1 MSIQLIVY
9 PQSFNGQY
17 NSISTTSG
25 QFVVDGTNF
34 NSVNTSSSYD
44 SSSTTN
50 VILDTLTNAP
60 PSIINTWYR
69 FRSTGAGTPTLPSAT
84 LGSLTLYS
92 TTGTTQSGIYQKLS
106 NLSVGTTYEITI
118 DISTTGA
125 GYIIP
130 SVYNGTTQITQ
141 PLFLAN
147 QSQITH
153 TFTATS
159 QTNTLLVAY
168 FNTTVDNIVISN
180 ISVQQQGVT
189 PSTTYT
195 NLEDGQVIVDLY
207 EDEDIPLSLSVD
219 DFKNVA
225 EKVQSYSKAFN
236 LPATKRNNQ
245 IFDNL
250 FEITRSDDG
259 VVFNAYVKT
268 QCILKQDGF
277 VLFEGYLKLI
287 DIQDKVGEIS
297 YNVNLYSEVVALA
310 DVLKDKKIS
319 DLDFNE
325 LNHQYNKD
333 NIKNSWNSNLGLELI
348 SPLPT
353 TSFAYNAGLGINNT
367 DVLKYPFVDWTGQIT
382 LASNPNNVPG
392 PADGFPELAILE
404 QAFRPCI
411 NLKYIIEK
419 IFDPTPFSFTSD
431 FFDTADFLN
440 LFMDFNWG
448 GATTPTI
455 TNVNNFSGI
464 WAKIISGTTNPTV
477 LAGIGSFNNLVL
489 FPNPFGNTNQL
500 PSSYNTTT
508 NIITAAVDGENY
520 NMSGT
525 YRIENTSAS
534 ATQTVECQWLK
545 NTTVIATQ
553 TLTISPSS
561 YSDFVF
567 SFNEILLS
575 GDTLQAQ
582 FKNSNPS
589 ASPVVRMMETS
600 TTPTSV
606 VSFSINTAAITSETL
621 VETLRGELGQWE
633 FLKGIMTMFNLVSVP
648 DKSNPNNILIEPYGD
663 MFIDN
668 ANSTS
673 LDWTDKID
681 VSEMKLTPL
690 TDLNKNTIFKFVE
703 DDEDQTFKLY
713 KETTSGSLYGSK
725 EFDASGFTIL
735 EGEKEIIAEP
745 FATTIPKPLF
755 EQFNDFVTPAIF
767 TANDN
772 ATEFEGFDNL
782 PRIMYNNGIKTLQNG
797 VTYYIPAQNGLTSE
811 NQTQFL
817 QFSHFTEIPT
827 VGSSRDFNFET
838 NQTVTN
844 IGTTAFNLFNLY
856 WLPYFNELY
865 NPDTRTM
872 TLKVNITPG
881 DINSFNF
888 FDTVFIKNR
897 EFRVNKIEYKPN
909 DLATVEFI
917 LIT

>member
-25 QFVVDGTNF
+25 EFVVDGTNF

-84 LGSLTLYS
+84 SGSLTLYS

-333 NIKNSWNSNLGLELI
+333 NIKNSWNSNLGLELL

-367 DVLKYPFVDWTGQIT
+367 DVLKYPFVDWTGQIIISDGSTGNNAT
-382 LASNPNNVPG
+382 LNY
-392 PADGFPELAILE
+392 PELAILE

-464 WAKIISGTTNPTV
+464 WAKIISGTINPTV

-668 ANSTS
+668 ANSTA

>member
-25 QFVVDGTNF
+25 EFVVDGTNF

-367 DVLKYPFVDWTGQIT
+367 DVLKYPFVDWTGQIIISDGSTGNNAT
-382 LASNPNNVPG
+382 LNY
-392 PADGFPELAILE
+392 PELAILE

-419 IFDPTPFSFTSD
+419 IFDSTPFSFTSD

-600 TTPTSV
+600 TTPTSI

-668 ANSTS
+668 ANSTA

-681 VSEMKLTPL
+681 ISEMKLTPL

-797 VTYYIPAQNGLTSE
+797 VTYYIPAQNGLSSE

-817 QFSHFTEIPT
+817 QFSHFTQIPT

>member
-25 QFVVDGTNF
+25 EFVVDGTNF

-353 TSFAYNAGLGINNT
+353 TSFAYDAGLGINNT
-367 DVLKYPFVDWTGQIT
+367 DVLKYP
-382 LASNPNNVPG
+382 L
-392 PADGFPELAILE
+392 
-404 QAFRPCI
+404 
-411 NLKYIIEK
+411 
-419 IFDPTPFSFTSD
+419 
-431 FFDTADFLN
+431 
-440 LFMDFNWG
+440 
-448 GATTPTI
+448 
-455 TNVNNFSGI
+455 
-464 WAKIISGTTNPTV
+464 
-477 LAGIGSFNNLVL
+477 
-489 FPNPFGNTNQL
+489 
-500 PSSYNTTT
+500 
-508 NIITAAVDGENY
+508 
-520 NMSGT
+520 
-525 YRIENTSAS
+525 
-534 ATQTVECQWLK
+534 
-545 NTTVIATQ
+545 
-553 TLTISPSS
+553 
-561 YSDFVF
+561 
-567 SFNEILLS
+567 
-575 GDTLQAQ
+575 
-582 FKNSNPS
+582 
-589 ASPVVRMMETS
+589 
-600 TTPTSV
+600 
-606 VSFSINTAAITSETL
+606 
-621 VETLRGELGQWE
+621 
-633 FLKGIMTMFNLVSVP
+633 
-648 DKSNPNNILIEPYGD
+648 
-663 MFIDN
+663 
-668 ANSTS
+668 
-673 LDWTDKID
+673 
-681 VSEMKLTPL
+681 
-690 TDLNKNTIFKFVE
+690 
-703 DDEDQTFKLY
+703 
-713 KETTSGSLYGSK
+713 
-725 EFDASGFTIL
+725 
-735 EGEKEIIAEP
+735 
-745 FATTIPKPLF
+745 
-755 EQFNDFVTPAIF
+755 
-767 TANDN
+767 
-772 ATEFEGFDNL
+772 
-782 PRIMYNNGIKTLQNG
+782 
-797 VTYYIPAQNGLTSE
+797 
-811 NQTQFL
+811 
-817 QFSHFTEIPT
+817 
-827 VGSSRDFNFET
+827 
-838 NQTVTN
+838 
-844 IGTTAFNLFNLY
+844 
-856 WLPYFNELY
+856 
-865 NPDTRTM
+865 
-872 TLKVNITPG
+872 
-881 DINSFNF
+881 
-888 FDTVFIKNR
+888 
-897 EFRVNKIEYKPN
+897 
-909 DLATVEFI
+909 
-917 LIT
+917 